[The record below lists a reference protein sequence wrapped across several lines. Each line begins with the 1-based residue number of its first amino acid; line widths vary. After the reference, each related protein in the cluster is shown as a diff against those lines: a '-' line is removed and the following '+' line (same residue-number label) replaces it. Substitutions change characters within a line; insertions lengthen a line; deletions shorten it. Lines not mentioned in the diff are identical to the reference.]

1 MRRSP
6 ALRYARPSY
15 MPKFVPDSSCVLWLP
30 GQDDPHSATLRD
42 RSGKGN
48 NGTIY
53 GATWT
58 RLPSGLWVQLYD
70 GLDDVT
76 TVTNHA
82 SLNMGTGDFTL
93 EVWAKLDLDATTRV
107 AIAKYTE
114 PTGILGYYLQY
125 RNVTGI
131 IRLYMNDATD
141 AYYIDG
147 TTDVRDGT
155 WHHTVGVVDRDTA
168 ANCKVLV
175 DGVDDTASRTGTL
188 ANVGDLDNTADLTI
202 GRNSQVV
209 LVFFKGYIALVRVY
223 KGVALSDAVLKS
235 HYEQERHLFGV

>member
-1 MRRSP
+1 MEVDIDRLIFEP
-6 ALRYARPSY
+6 PED
-15 MPKFVPDSSCVLWLP
+15 PSCVLYLP
-30 GQDDPHSATLRD
+30 GLPGGGDYIHD
-42 RSGKGN
+42 RSHCGHLC
-48 NGTIY
+48 TIT
-53 GATWT
+53 GATWV
-58 RLPSGLWVQLYD
+58 RLPSGLWVQYYD
-70 GLDDVT
+70 GTDDVNI
-76 TVTNHA
+76 VTNRA

-93 EVWAKLDLDATTRV
+93 EAWVKLDLDATVRTS
-107 AIAKYTE
+107 ISKYTE

-131 IRLYMNDATD
+131 TRLYMKDATD
-141 AYYIDG
+141 AYYIGG

-155 WHHTVGVVDRDTA
+155 WHHTVGVVDRGNA

-209 LVFFKGYIALVRVY
+209 LIYFLGYIALARVY
-223 KGVALSDAVLKS
+223 NGAVSDAVIKS
-235 HYEQERHLFGV
+235 HYNQERYLFGV